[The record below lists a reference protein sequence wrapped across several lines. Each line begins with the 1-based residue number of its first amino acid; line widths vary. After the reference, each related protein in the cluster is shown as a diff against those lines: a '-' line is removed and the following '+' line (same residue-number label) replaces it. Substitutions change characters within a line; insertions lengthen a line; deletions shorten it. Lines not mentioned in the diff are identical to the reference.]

1 MRIRPPRL
9 RAGATLGVVAPASPL
24 YNRSDIARATA
35 VLESLGFHVKLGG
48 HVRDRHGY
56 LAGRDAARA
65 EDFMRVWLDP
75 EVDGVLCLRGG
86 YGTSRMLD
94 GLDWA
99 ALAAHPKAFIG
110 YSDITALHL
119 ALGRRANLVTFY
131 GPMVISLARA
141 GVSAYTRDG
150 LVRAVCGEGPLGV
163 VPRDPDDP
171 WVETITPG
179 VAEGELA
186 GGCLQLLANAV
197 GTPEDF
203 DWRGKVVFLEDVHEE
218 PYAIDRNLTQLLRAG
233 KLDGVAGLVVA
244 EHVDCGPREHR
255 PAFPS
260 TLSLEDVIDE
270 RLRPLSVPT
279 ISGLPLGHGR
289 HLATLPLGVRARLDA
304 TAGCLEVLDPA
315 TA

>member
-1 MRIRPPRL
+1 VRIRPPRL

-24 YNRSDIARATA
+24 YNRSDIARATRT
-35 VLESLGFHVKLGG
+35 LEALGFRVKLGA

-56 LAGRDAARA
+56 LAGTDAARA
-65 EDFMRVWLDP
+65 ADFMAVWLDA

-94 GLDWA
+94 GLDWD
-99 ALAAHPKAFIG
+99 ALARRPKVFIG

-141 GVSAYTRDG
+141 SLSAYTRDG
-150 LVRAVCGEGPLGV
+150 LIRAVCGADPLGV
-163 VPRDPDDP
+163 IPRDPDDP
-171 WVETITPG
+171 WVETVTPG
-179 VAEGELA
+179 VAEGELV

-197 GTPEDF
+197 GTPEDV
-203 DWRGKVVFLEDVHEE
+203 DWRGKVLFVEDVNEE

-233 KLDGVAGLVVA
+233 KLDGVAGIVVA

-270 RLRPLSVPT
+270 RLRPLGVPT
-279 ISGLPLGHGR
+279 IYGLPLGHGR

-304 TAGCLEVLDPA
+304 TAGCLELLEPA
-315 TA
+315 TS